1 MVLKVKA
8 KGNQSR
14 MGFVKVRRK
23 VFIPRRQSQG
33 KKRTGG
39 EPGRMEEESAP
50 ENMAKL
56 LGSGSFSE
64 GETGLDSHST
74 EAGQFGELFREMRRA
89 PHHQSFLRKGF
100 VLHLCKQPRV
110 LKPICLPL
118 MCESMYL

>member
-14 MGFVKVRRK
+14 MGFVKVWRD

-39 EPGRMEEESAP
+39 EPGRKEEESAP

-56 LGSGSFSE
+56 LGSGSF
-64 GETGLDSHST
+64 
-74 EAGQFGELFREMRRA
+74 FGRRNW
-89 PHHQSFLRKGF
+89 P
-100 VLHLCKQPRV
+100 
-110 LKPICLPL
+110 
-118 MCESMYL
+118 